1 VIIAVTG
8 AAGFLGRQV
17 ALTLIRAGHQVRAL
31 DIRSPP
37 AVNAPAGARFPIV
50 KADLTD
56 PAAARDGL
64 AGVDAVVHAA
74 GVPRPDGRT
83 PHDIFT
89 LNVTAAFDVIQAAAD
104 LGVTHLVYASSIS
117 VLGYPFFEQP
127 ITPPYLP
134 IDEQVP
140 PAPQDAYA
148 LSKLVGEQ
156 IIDAAIRRTG
166 LIAVSVRMPWLQSP
180 WTFAR
185 DMSIAWHTDA
195 AVRNLW
201 CYLDV
206 RDAARGIEQ
215 ALMHPHPGHL
225 CLFLSAADTFM
236 PQPTLELIRTHFP
249 HTTIRSPLPGNAS
262 LIDTSQARDLI
273 GFRPGYS
280 WRDYPAVTEETA
292 ESP

>member
-1 VIIAVTG
+1 MIIAVTG
-8 AAGFLGRQV
+8 GAGFLGRHV
-17 ALTLIRAGHQVRAL
+17 ARTLIRAGHQVRAL
-31 DIRSPP
+31 DIRLPV
-37 AVNAPAGARFPIV
+37 AGDAPAETSFPIIE
-50 KADLTD
+50 ADLTD
-56 PAAARDGL
+56 PAAARSGI

-74 GVPRPDGRT
+74 GVPRPDGR
-83 PHDIFT
+83 PPDDIFT
-89 LNVTAAFDVIQAAAD
+89 TNVTATFAVVQAATD
-104 LGVTHLVYASSIS
+104 LGVKHLVYASSIS
-117 VLGYPFFEQP
+117 VLGYPFFERP

-180 WTFAR
+180 GTFAR
-185 DMSIAWHTDA
+185 DMSIARHTDA

-225 CLFLSAADTFM
+225 RLFLSAHDTFM

-249 HTTIRSPLPGNAS
+249 RTTIRRPFSGNAS

-273 GFRPGYS
+273 GFQPGYS
-280 WRDYPAVTEETA
+280 WRDYPAVTEKTA
-292 ESP
+292 DSA